1 MQGKI
6 IKGIAGFY
14 YIYAENDEI
23 YECKA
28 KGIFRKDKQKP
39 LVGDNVEIEVLDEQE
54 KEGSVTAILPRKN
67 SLIRPAVANVDQAFV
82 IFAMENPKP
91 NFMLLDRFLIMME
104 KENVPAVICFNKK
117 DLAKQEELELLY
129 ETYKSCGYDV
139 IFSSTF
145 NGEGLDEIREILKG
159 KTTVV
164 AGPSGVGKS
173 TLINKLPGNT
183 VMETQ
188 EIGRGDKGRH
198 TTTGREMFPCPLG
211 GVVIDT
217 PGMREMGAESADL
230 SKTFAEIE
238 ELARHCRFRDCTHTS
253 EPGCAVLAAAES
265 GELDSRRLESYH
277 KLEHETSYD
286 GLSSKEIEV
295 KKCERMFKEVG
306 GMKNAR
312 RFAKE
317 QRKRK

>member
-173 TLINKLPGNT
+173 SITNALQEN
-183 VMETQ
+183 VQMETG
-188 EIGRGDKGRH
+188 EISKKLKRGKH
-198 TTTGREMFPCPLG
+198 TTRHSQ
-211 GVVIDT
+211 VIPVGHDTYLMDT
-217 PGMREMGAESADL
+217 PGFTSLLLPELE
-230 SKTFAEIE
+230 KE
-238 ELARHCRFRDCTHTS
+238 ELREYYQEFRPYALQCRFL
-253 EPGCAVLAAAES
+253 GCAHINEPDCGVKEALAQGKMSSSRYENYKLFYE
-265 GELDSRRLESYH
+265 EL
-277 KLEHETSYD
+277 
-286 GLSSKEIEV
+286 
-295 KKCERMFKEVG
+295 
-306 GMKNAR
+306 KN
-312 RFAKE
+312 
-317 QRKRK
+317 RKRY

>member
-28 KGIFRKDKQKP
+28 KGIFRKYKQKP

-117 DLAKQEELELLY
+117 DLAKQEELEFLY

-145 NGEGLDEIREILKG
+145 NGEGLDEIHEILKG

-173 TLINKLPGNT
+173 TLINLLAPE
-183 VMETQ
+183 VQMETG
-188 EIGRGDKGRH
+188 EISEKIQRGKH
-198 TTTGREMFPCPLG
+198 TTRHSQLILLNEQTYIF
-211 GVVIDT
+211 DT
-217 PGMREMGAESADL
+217 PGFS
-230 SKTFAEIE
+230 S
-238 ELARHCRFRDCTHTS
+238 LAVDFFEKETLGTLFPEFVKNCRFTGCSHIG
-253 EPGCAVLAAAES
+253 EPVCGVKEALAEGKIS
-265 GELDSRRLESYH
+265 QSRYNNYVQIYNELKD
-277 KLEHETSYD
+277 
-286 GLSSKEIEV
+286 
-295 KKCERMFKEVG
+295 
-306 GMKNAR
+306 
-312 RFAKE
+312 
-317 QRKRK
+317 KRKY